1 VRFFKRLG
9 ARVAHEVLSPTSSW
23 KGGFVAV
30 DWFRHLN
37 EALGPVLLDPETIQ
51 NRVVELAHRIT
62 ADYQGRTPH
71 LIGVLKGATIF
82 HADLIR
88 AIGVGVSVDFIAV
101 ASYGSG
107 IKTSGEVRILKDLD
121 ESVEGKDVLLVEDIL
136 DTGLTL
142 HYLLENLQ
150 SRNPQSLRV
159 VTLLSKP
166 SRRQID
172 VHADYV
178 GFEVPDKFVVGYGLD
193 FDQRYR
199 NLPYICELI
208 LPPGTIEDL

>member
-1 VRFFKRLG
+1 M
-9 ARVAHEVLSPTSSW
+9 
-23 KGGFVAV
+23 AV

-37 EALGPVLLDPETIQ
+37 EALGPILLDAETIQ
-51 NRVVELAHRIT
+51 NRVVELALQIT

-107 IKTSGEVRILKDLD
+107 IKSSGEVRILKDLD

-178 GFEVPDKFVVGYGLD
+178 GFDVPDKFVVGYGLD

-208 LPPGTIEDL
+208 LPPGTIADL

>member
-1 VRFFKRLG
+1 M
-9 ARVAHEVLSPTSSW
+9 
-23 KGGFVAV
+23 AV
-30 DWFRHLN
+30 NWYRHMN
-37 EALGPVLLDPETIQ
+37 EELGPILLDERSIQ
-51 NRVVELAHRIT
+51 RRVHELGLKIT
-62 ADYQGRTPH
+62 ADYQGKTPH
-71 LIGVLKGATIF
+71 LIGVLKGATMF
-82 HADLIR
+82 HADLVR
-88 AIGVGVSVDFIAV
+88 AVDLGVSFDFMAV

-107 IKTSGEVRILKDLD
+107 VKTSGEVRILKDLD

-172 VHADYV
+172 VHADYI

-199 NLPYICELI
+199 NLPYICELV
-208 LPPGTIEDL
+208 LPPGVNADP